1 MCLKKTAQ
9 SMNVQLG
16 IDKIKLKRQG
26 NDGVKYAIREMFS
39 GDLCAD
45 LFTNTMNARKRGVE
59 GT

>member
-1 MCLKKTAQ
+1 
-9 SMNVQLG
+9 MNVQLG

-59 GT
+59 ET